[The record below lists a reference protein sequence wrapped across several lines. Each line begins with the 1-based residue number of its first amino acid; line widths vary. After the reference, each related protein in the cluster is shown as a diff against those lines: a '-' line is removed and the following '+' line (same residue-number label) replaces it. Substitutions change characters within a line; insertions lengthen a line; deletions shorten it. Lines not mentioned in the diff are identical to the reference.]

1 MQLVWVILRKEIRLK
16 MKISFLAYNE
26 MAERNSCKIHYF
38 SLNKLTQIIKKKKVV
53 IFPLEHS
60 I

>member
-38 SLNKLTQIIKKKKVV
+38 SLNKLTQIIKKKK
-53 IFPLEHS
+53 L
-60 I
+60 